1 MDGGRLPEC
10 AAVPTGFEH
19 PHDAAQFK
27 RLHRE
32 GIELYQAH
40 IVRFAFD
47 PHVHEGFGLGA
58 IESGVERF
66 RYRGSEHL
74 APAQS
79 VVLMNP
85 DVLHTGRAETPQGWR
100 YRMAYI
106 EPQVVEAVTGER
118 GWWFAEPVAHEAA
131 VARRVNGL
139 LASMWQADDALAR
152 DGALLELL
160 EAVRPLAR
168 GARPGPAAA
177 ISHDATLD
185 RAIDLMRDRLADSL
199 SLDDLAREAG
209 LSPFHFQRRFKA
221 RHHATPHQ
229 MLMALRL
236 FRAKQ
241 LLAGGHAPAA
251 VAADVGL
258 VDQAHLTRRFARMYG
273 VTPAR
278 YQQQLGLRAAR

>member
-1 MDGGRLPEC
+1 MDGERLPEC
-10 AAVPTGFEH
+10 AAVPARFEH
-19 PHDAAQFK
+19 PRDAAQFK

-66 RYRGSEHL
+66 RYRGCDHL
-74 APAQS
+74 APARS

-100 YRMAYI
+100 YRMIYI
-106 EPQVVEAVTGER
+106 EPQVMEAVTGER
-118 GWWFAEPVAHEAA
+118 GWWFAEPVAHEPA
-131 VARRVNGL
+131 VAGRINAL
-139 LASMWQADDALAR
+139 LASMWQADNALAR
-152 DGALLELL
+152 DGALMELL
-160 EAVRPLAR
+160 DAVRPLAR
-168 GARPGPAAA
+168 GALPAPTTAVA
-177 ISHDATLD
+177 HDARLD
-185 RAIDLMRDRLADSL
+185 RAISMMRDRLADPL
-199 SLDDLAREAG
+199 TLDDLAREAG
-209 LSPFHFQRRFKA
+209 FSAFHFQRRFKA

-229 MLMALRL
+229 VLMALRL

-241 LLAGGHAPAA
+241 LLAAGSAPAA

-278 YQQQLGLRAAR
+278 YQQQLGLRGAR